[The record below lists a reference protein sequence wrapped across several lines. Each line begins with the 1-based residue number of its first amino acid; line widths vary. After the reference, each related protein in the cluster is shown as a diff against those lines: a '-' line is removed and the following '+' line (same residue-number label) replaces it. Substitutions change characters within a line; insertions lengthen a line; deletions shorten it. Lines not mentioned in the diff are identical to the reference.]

1 MSKAKLKYVA
11 GKHLDL
17 YTGAIHPWSERIT
30 KVVSFI
36 YTVATY
42 SYSQNYYC
50 QNDPVTPKI
59 FTIDDYCIRIM
70 QYIMP

>member
-17 YTGAIHPWSERIT
+17 YTGAIHPWSET
-30 KVVSFI
+30 KVASFK
-36 YTVATY
+36 YTF
-42 SYSQNYYC
+42 SNYC

-59 FTIDDYCIRIM
+59 FTIDDYSIRIM
-70 QYIMP
+70 QYINLKYMYVC